1 MIYLAILGSGQSHGA
16 CSLLHAAGTGYGSS
30 IALDLPVAVR
40 LLDRPS
46 KRDLDDPD
54 GLLDSV
60 VKIWIENGYTLPN
73 DLEPEQVFWA
83 VASKIPPK
91 QGLKSSAAVSIA
103 ALRSLCDATGIELPI
118 HRLVELSA
126 LSQFDAGVSL
136 TGSIDDAWA
145 CATEG
150 WKLID
155 VNAESI
161 EAGVIMEGRGPESD
175 DWFVLIVS
183 REKRTEYPK
192 LEDFQP
198 YFNDFQQ
205 ALSAIQEG
213 DLLNA
218 ITWNGRAMS
227 GVLNDYDGRR
237 ISNDAFVNGA
247 RASGISG
254 SGPAVVILSPSI
266 TPQTVNRMKQILSG
280 KGKNTTIIETK
291 FLNSEGEDVDSD

>member
-1 MIYLAILGSGQSHGA
+1 LTILGSGQSHGA

-30 IALDLPVAVR
+30 MALDLPVAVR

-46 KRDLDDPD
+46 KRDLEDPD

-60 VKIWIENGYTLPN
+60 MKIWVSSGYDLPN
-73 DLEPEQVFWA
+73 GLEPEQLFWA

-103 ALRSLCDATGIELPI
+103 ALRSLCDATGIELEV
-118 HRLVELSA
+118 HRLVELCA
-126 LSQFDAGVSL
+126 QSQFDAGVSL

-145 CATEG
+145 CATKG

-161 EAGVIMEGRGPESD
+161 ESGVIMEGKGPESD
-175 DWFVLIVS
+175 DWFVTIVV
-183 REKRTEYPK
+183 RERRTKSPT

-198 YFNDFQQ
+198 FFNDFQQ

-227 GVLNDYDGRR
+227 GVLEDFDGRR

-247 RASGISG
+247 RSSGISG

-266 TPQTVNRMKQILSG
+266 TPQTVNRLKRIFDNKQKKL
-280 KGKNTTIIETK
+280 TIIETK

>member
-1 MIYLAILGSGQSHGA
+1 LTILGSGQSHGA

-30 IALDLPVAVR
+30 MALDLPVAVR

-46 KRDLDDPD
+46 KRDLEDPD

-60 VKIWIENGYTLPN
+60 MKIWVSSGYDLPN
-73 DLEPEQVFWA
+73 GLQPEQLFWA

-103 ALRSLCDATGIELPI
+103 ALRSLCDATGIELEV
-118 HRLVELSA
+118 HRLVELCA
-126 LSQFDAGVSL
+126 QSQFDAGVSL

-145 CATEG
+145 CATKG

-161 EAGVIMEGRGPESD
+161 ESGVIMEGKGPESD
-175 DWFVLIVS
+175 DWFVTIVVRES
-183 REKRTEYPK
+183 RTKSPT

-198 YFNDFQQ
+198 FFNDFQQ

-227 GVLNDYDGRR
+227 GVLEDSDGRR

-247 RASGISG
+247 RSSGISG
-254 SGPAVVILSPSI
+254 SGPAVIILSPSI
-266 TPQTVNRMKQILSG
+266 TPQTVNRLKRIFDNKQKKL
-280 KGKNTTIIETK
+280 TIIETK

>member
-1 MIYLAILGSGQSHGA
+1 MAILGSGQAHGA

-30 IALDLPVAVR
+30 IALDMPVAVR
-40 LLDRPS
+40 LLDKPS
-46 KRDLDDPD
+46 KRELDDPD

-60 VKIWIENGYTLPN
+60 IKIWLANGYELPN
-73 DLEPEQVFWA
+73 GLNQEQLFWA

-103 ALRSLCDATGIELPI
+103 ALRSLCDATGIDLEL
-118 HRLVELSA
+118 HRLVELCA
-126 LSQFDAGVSL
+126 QSQFDAGVSL

-161 EAGVIMEGRGPESD
+161 EEGVIMEGRGPESD
-175 DWFVLIVS
+175 DWLVLIIS
-183 REKRTEYPK
+183 RDKRTKSPI

-227 GVLNDYDGRR
+227 GVLDDYDGRR

-247 RASGISG
+247 RAAGISG

-266 TPQTVNRMKQILSG
+266 TPQTIKRMKRIL
-280 KGKNTTIIETK
+280 KGRVKESDIIESK
-291 FLNSEGEDVDSD
+291 FLNPPSEDVDSD

>member
-1 MIYLAILGSGQSHGA
+1 MAILGSGQSHGA

-30 IALDLPVAVR
+30 MALDLPVAVR
-40 LLDRPS
+40 LLDSPS
-46 KRDLDDPD
+46 KRDLEDPD

-60 VKIWIENGYTLPN
+60 IKIWVSSGYDLPN
-73 DLEPEQVFWA
+73 GLEPDQLFWA

-103 ALRSLCDATGIELPI
+103 ALRSLCDATGIELEV
-118 HRLVELSA
+118 HRLVELCA
-126 LSQFDAGVSL
+126 QSQFDAGVSL

-145 CATEG
+145 CATKG

-161 EAGVIMEGRGPESD
+161 ESGVIMEGKGPESD
-175 DWFVLIVS
+175 DWFVTIVA
-183 REKRTEYPK
+183 RERRTKSPT

-198 YFNDFQQ
+198 FFNDFQQ

-227 GVLNDYDGRR
+227 GVLDDFDGRR

-247 RASGISG
+247 RASGLSG
-254 SGPAVVILSPSI
+254 SGPAVIILSPSI
-266 TPQTVNRMKQILSG
+266 TPQTVNRLKRIFDNKQKKL
-280 KGKNTTIIETK
+280 TIIETK

>member
-1 MIYLAILGSGQSHGA
+1 LAILGSGQAHGA

-40 LLDRPS
+40 LLDKPS
-46 KRDLDDPD
+46 KRNLEDPD

-60 VKIWIENGYTLPN
+60 IKIWLANGYDLPN
-73 DLEPEQVFWA
+73 GLNQEQLFWV

-103 ALRSLCDATGIELPI
+103 ALRSLCDATGIDLEI
-118 HRLVELSA
+118 HRLVELCA
-126 LSQFDAGVSL
+126 QSQFDAGVSL

-161 EAGVIMEGRGPESD
+161 EEGIIMEGRGPESD
-175 DWFVLIVS
+175 DWVVLIIS
-183 REKRTEYPK
+183 RDKRTKSPT

-227 GVLNDYDGRR
+227 GVLDDYEGRR
-237 ISNDAFVNGA
+237 MSNDAFVNGA
-247 RASGISG
+247 RAAGISG

-266 TPQTVNRMKQILSG
+266 TPQTIKRMKRIL
-280 KGKNTTIIETK
+280 KGRVKDAEIIEAK
-291 FLNSEGEDVDSD
+291 FLNSAGEDVDSD

>member
-1 MIYLAILGSGQSHGA
+1 MIDLAILGSGQSHGA

-40 LLDRPS
+40 LLDKPS
-46 KRDLDDPD
+46 KRVLDDPD

-60 VKIWIENGYTLPN
+60 VKVWTENGYDLPN
-73 DLEPEQVFWA
+73 GLEANQLFWA
-83 VASKIPPK
+83 VASKVPPK

-103 ALRSLCDATGIELPI
+103 ALRSLCDATGTELELPRLIELC
-118 HRLVELSA
+118 A

-145 CATEG
+145 CATNG

-161 EAGVIMEGRGPESD
+161 AEGVIMEGSGPNSD
-175 DWFVLIVS
+175 DWLVLIVS
-183 REKRTEYPK
+183 REKRTKSPS

-198 YFNDFQQ
+198 YFDDFQQ

-213 DLLNA
+213 NILNA

-227 GVLNDYDGRR
+227 GVLDDSDGRR
-237 ISNDAFVNGA
+237 VSNDAFVNGA
-247 RASGISG
+247 RAAGISG

-266 TPQTVNRMKQILSG
+266 SPQTINRMKKRLTSRESNI
-280 KGKNTTIIETK
+280 TIIETK
-291 FLNSEGEDVDSD
+291 FLNTEGEDVDSD

>member
-1 MIYLAILGSGQSHGA
+1 VIYLAILGSGQSHGA

-30 IALDLPVAVR
+30 IALDLPVGVR
-40 LLDRPS
+40 LLDKPS

-60 VKIWIENGYTLPN
+60 IKIWTENGYDLPN
-73 DLEPEQVFWA
+73 GLGPEQIFWA

-103 ALRSLCDATGIELPI
+103 ALRSLCDATGTQMEI
-118 HRLVELSA
+118 HRLVELCA

-145 CATEG
+145 CATKG

-161 EAGVIMEGRGPESD
+161 KEGVIMEGKGPESD

-183 REKRTEYPK
+183 REKRTQSPT

-198 YFNDFQQ
+198 FFNDFQQ

-247 RASGISG
+247 RAAGISG

-266 TPQTVNRMKQILSG
+266 TPQTINRMKKILTSRAD
-280 KGKNTTIIETK
+280 KTTIIETK

>member
-1 MIYLAILGSGQSHGA
+1 LAILGSGQAHGA

-40 LLDRPS
+40 LLDKPS
-46 KRDLDDPD
+46 KRNLEDPD

-60 VKIWIENGYTLPN
+60 IKIWLANGYDLPN
-73 DLEPEQVFWA
+73 GLNQEQLFWV

-103 ALRSLCDATGIELPI
+103 ALRSLCDATGIDLEI
-118 HRLVELSA
+118 HRLVELCA
-126 LSQFDAGVSL
+126 QSQFDAGVSL

-161 EAGVIMEGRGPESD
+161 EEGIIMEGRGPESD
-175 DWFVLIVS
+175 DWVVLIIS
-183 REKRTEYPK
+183 RDKRTKSPT

-227 GVLNDYDGRR
+227 GVLDDYEGRR
-237 ISNDAFVNGA
+237 MSNDAFVNGA
-247 RASGISG
+247 RAAGISG

-266 TPQTVNRMKQILSG
+266 TPQTIKRMKIIL
-280 KGKNTTIIETK
+280 KGRVKDEIIEAK
-291 FLNSEGEDVDSD
+291 FLNSAGEDVDSD